1 MRNIYLA
8 AAACLML
15 GPWLVSEAIAEDG
28 ISTLSAKHGST
39 SDRDENS
46 RRADQLKARIK
57 AINEK
62 SQHNM
67 EESAPVAPVPL
78 KQKSVRG
85 SEQIKAKMKAIRE
98 SKSGRWLQNWYHN
111 IMKKIET
118 SESKRKA
125 TFKEKLAQEKARRL
139 AKKKAREN
147 SQ

>member
-15 GPWLVSEAIAEDG
+15 GAWMVSEAIAEDG
-28 ISTLSAKHGST
+28 INALSAERGSI

-46 RRADQLKARIK
+46 RRANQLKARIK
-57 AINEK
+57 AINDK
-62 SQHNM
+62 QQRNK
-67 EESAPVAPVPL
+67 EEPVPEAPVPL
-78 KQKSVRG
+78 KQKTVRG
-85 SEQIKAKMKAIRE
+85 SEQIKAKMKAVRE
-98 SKSGRWLQNWYHN
+98 SKSGRWLQNWYHS
-111 IMKKIET
+111 IMKKMET
-118 SESKRKA
+118 SESKRRA